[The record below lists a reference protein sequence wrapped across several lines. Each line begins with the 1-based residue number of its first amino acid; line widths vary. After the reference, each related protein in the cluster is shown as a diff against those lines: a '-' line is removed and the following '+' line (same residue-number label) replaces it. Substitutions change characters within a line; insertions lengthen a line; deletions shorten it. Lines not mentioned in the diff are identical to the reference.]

1 LKRSLLT
8 DEPHVCSHV
17 TQVVY
22 PCIVCLSCPQV
33 SQEAAEACKRHQQY
47 THITSSKDDQRA
59 NSHHLLKGVCN
70 TKNFIAIQS
79 KKNRREAHRGQPTSP
94 LKQRREQDNNV
105 FEVTLL
111 GTSMFRRRGVTYQRT
126 LKQCQK
132 ARASVQEEK
141 SRQARH
147 EHS

>member
-1 LKRSLLT
+1 LKRRLLT

-70 TKNFIAIQS
+70 TRKFYCNTVG
-79 KKNRREAHRGQPTSP
+79 KKSQRSSYRSAYKSSEAKKR
-94 LKQRREQDNNV
+94 
-105 FEVTLL
+105 
-111 GTSMFRRRGVTYQRT
+111 
-126 LKQCQK
+126 
-132 ARASVQEEK
+132 ARQ
-141 SRQARH
+141 
-147 EHS
+147 